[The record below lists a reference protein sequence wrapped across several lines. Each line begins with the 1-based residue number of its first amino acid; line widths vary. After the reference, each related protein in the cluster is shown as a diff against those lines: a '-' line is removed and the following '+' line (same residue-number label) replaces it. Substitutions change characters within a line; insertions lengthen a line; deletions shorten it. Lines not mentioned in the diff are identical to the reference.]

1 MKPWPELDLRERW
14 RLLLGEASATDLGD
28 AGEETQHMDEALGW
42 LYGRADMGG
51 SVGAAHIAAHSSAFS
66 DVDSAEVDDGVERHA
81 GDHASSLTVPDWI
94 NAIHTLFPKETVERL
109 ERDALERY
117 GLVDLVTQPEVLSR
131 ATPNPAL
138 LQAVLRTKHLMNPEV
153 LAMAR
158 TLVVHVVKDL
168 MEKLAT
174 QVRTEFSGKRS
185 PHQLSLRG
193 SSAQFAARATLQRNL
208 RHMDPNTR
216 RLVVHQPRFHVRH
229 RRQLEPWQVLLLV
242 DQSYSMLG
250 SVIHAAVTAA
260 CLWALPGIKT
270 HLIAFDT
277 DVIDVSDQVG
287 DPVELL
293 MKVQLGG
300 GTYIAKA
307 LGYAAE
313 LIEVPRRAIVVV
325 ISDFYEGMPE
335 HFLIEQVRALTAQG
349 SKVLGL
355 AALDEQADP
364 VYDRELAAKLV
375 AAGAEIGAMTPGQ
388 LASWLAEKLT

>member
-1 MKPWPELDLRERW
+1 MKPWPELDLTDRW
-14 RLLLGEASATDLGD
+14 RLLLGEASAPSLG
-28 AGEETQHMDEALGW
+28 AGGEVALGMDQALAW
-42 LYGRADMGG
+42 LYGR
-51 SVGAAHIAAHSSAFS
+51 
-66 DVDSAEVDDGVERHA
+66 DGPDGRGDAGDGLERHA
-81 GDHASSLTVPDWI
+81 GDQASSLTVPDWI

-117 GLVDLVTQPEVLSR
+117 GIDDLVTQPEVLAR

-138 LQAVLRTKHLMNPEV
+138 LQAVLRTKHLMNPQV

-158 TLVVHVVKDL
+158 ALVAQVVQEL

-174 QVRTEFSGKRS
+174 QVRSAFSGKRS
-185 PHQLSLRG
+185 PHQLSRRG

-208 RHMDPNTR
+208 RHLDPQTR
-216 RLVVHQPRFHVRH
+216 RLVVQQPHFHVRH

-242 DQSYSMLG
+242 NQSGTMLG

-277 DVIDVSDQVG
+277 ELVDLTEQVG

-293 MKVQLGG
+293 MQVQLGG
-300 GTYIAKA
+300 GTHIATA
-307 LGYAAE
+307 VDYAAE
-313 LIEVPRRAIVVV
+313 RIEVPRRAIVVL
-325 ISDFYEGMPE
+325 ISDFYEGLPE
-335 HFLIEQVRALTAQG
+335 RLLIEQVRALTAQG

-364 VYDRELAAKLV
+364 VYDRALAAKLV
-375 AAGAEIGAMTPGQ
+375 AAGAEVGAMTPGQ
-388 LASWLAEKLT
+388 LTSWLAEKLT